1 VIVDKI
7 ARLVFAQKPNKAQK
21 ERLVFAQK
29 PNALNTRTVPT
40 VNHQLCLYAIFRI
53 NLPNQ

>member
-21 ERLVFAQK
+21 ERLIFAQK
-29 PNALNTRTVPT
+29 PNALVVTAHTRLES
-40 VNHQLCLYAIFRI
+40 N
-53 NLPNQ
+53 